1 MCSPVKEN
9 CFLLYSQPFWHY
21 LESAQITQVKGW
33 VSQDCPPLQTPIT
46 SPGLPYFCPTG
57 YTSGVPN
64 TPSSGLISCWNS
76 WKNSGKHFTM
86 SSLLQRIQLRKSQME
101 ETHRA
106 RSVGRGMELPCP
118 PRSEYITLSAPCVH
132 QPRSSVHSF
141 GLVLLL
147 LFFSAGSNGPL
158 YRHDWMTSLAIGD

>member
-86 SSLLQRIQLRKSQME
+86 SSLLQRIHSGGAKWKRHTGQGLWGGAWSFHAPLLWVHHPLSTLMCSPAQKLCALLR
-101 ETHRA
+101 
-106 RSVGRGMELPCP
+106 
-118 PRSEYITLSAPCVH
+118 
-132 QPRSSVHSF
+132 F
-141 GLVLLL
+141 GFIIII
-147 LFFSAGSNGPL
+147 FFSGE
-158 YRHDWMTSLAIGD
+158 

>member
-21 LESAQITQVKGW
+21 LESAQITQVKGS
-33 VSQDCPPLQTPIT
+33 VSQECPPQQTPIT
-46 SPGLPYFCPTG
+46 SLGLSYTVCPTG

-76 WKNSGKHFTM
+76 WKNSGKHFTI

-101 ETHRA
+101 EIHRA

-118 PRSEYITLSAPCVH
+118 PSLSTSPSQHLDVFTSPEALWTP
-132 QPRSSVHSF
+132 SVWF
-141 GLVLLL
+141 YYYY
-147 LFFSAGSNGPL
+147 FF
-158 YRHDWMTSLAIGD
+158 